1 VETNRVP
8 DYKQNPECLVVRRGF
23 TKKPGPRSEISAE
36 TRRLSCQVVGLGC
49 LADATLAFG
58 RLCRVPAFLHCGC
71 WLMLQKN
78 PETESVCNQQQWHNH
93 SRKKECCS

>member
-1 VETNRVP
+1 MCRVVPKIFWPP
-8 DYKQNPECLVVRRGF
+8 DGMLGVLSLGDGGKVHEKARPLDR
-23 TKKPGPRSEISAE
+23 KISAE
-36 TRRLSCQVVGLGC
+36 TRRLSCQGVGLGC

-78 PETESVCNQQQWHNH
+78 PETESVRN
-93 SRKKECCS
+93 